1 MYYLLKERGI
11 IILLLCGALVLML
24 QANSY
29 ADGLL
34 RKHPTNPRYVTDNS
48 GKAIYLTGSHIW
60 DGIQS
65 PTSAN
70 RTFAFFSDFLDYV
83 QSFDHNFVRLWTGW
97 AYLGF
102 QPYPWNRPGPGTASD
117 GNPRFDMKSF
127 NQSYFDYLRKCLQE
141 IEDRGMYCSI
151 MFFGSHNRF
160 KKDFSGVAWQED
172 NNINSELANAF
183 SKTDGYSWFTT
194 NSAAVEVQR
203 RTLRKF
209 IDEFQN
215 FDNIMWEIMN
225 EPGGATSA
233 QVNWHK
239 GMVNYVKSY
248 EQNTYGRKHLV
259 GMTGGWSLGD
269 NMFSSSADFV
279 SPDNASS
286 SYWQSSDS
294 NGGPASYSNKIIILD
309 TDHLWGFTEQSEID
323 KI

>member
-1 MYYLLKERGI
+1 
-11 IILLLCGALVLML
+11 
-24 QANSY
+24 
-29 ADGLL
+29 
-34 RKHPTNPRYVTDNS
+34 
-48 GKAIYLTGSHIW
+48 
-60 DGIQS
+60 
-65 PTSAN
+65 
-70 RTFAFFSDFLDYV
+70 
-83 QSFDHNFVRLWTGW
+83 
-97 AYLGF
+97 
-102 QPYPWNRPGPGTASD
+102 
-117 GNPRFDMKSF
+117 
-127 NQSYFDYLRKCLQE
+127 
-141 IEDRGMYCSI
+141 
-151 MFFGSHNRF
+151 
-160 KKDFSGVAWQED
+160 
-172 NNINSELANAF
+172 
-183 SKTDGYSWFTT
+183 
-194 NSAAVEVQR
+194 VEVQR

-323 KI
+323 KIRKWTFKTFLRGNNPIYMDNYKDREFVNNGYINSWENPARIAMRNTMEYAAKFKDLAMMVPTESTSHCSTGYCLRNTAELEYIAYQPTAGGSITINLLPGNYTIETLDAKDSSKEASSLDNWNGGNKTFSKPAHVSSDWVLYLTGGVPTSDTVPPAKPEGLRIIE